1 MIETLGWLALT
12 LFAPLVVAPL
22 LYGIGSRV
30 VIPFLCWYI
39 RALGLD
45 R

>member
-1 MIETLGWLALT
+1 MIETLGWLALA

-22 LYGIGSRV
+22 LYWLGSRV
-30 VIPFLCWYI
+30 VIPFLLWYI